1 MLVALSFVA
10 GLLTILNPCVLPL
23 VPVLVAGAAASSRFG
38 PAALALGLALSF
50 SVSGTLLATAGIEF
64 GGWWP
69 LRAAA
74 ALLLLGAGLALLV
87 PAVGERLSALAA
99 PAGGLAGRLSER
111 LPAGAAGQFG
121 TGALLGLAWAPCIG
135 PTLGAAFAL
144 AASGGSRTVAAIAMA
159 VFGLGAGLS
168 LLVVGYGVRR
178 LAGAGRSRLTGIA
191 GVSRRV
197 FGGAL
202 VVIALLILTGIDK
215 IIEAALVQSLPDWF
229 VTLATPV

>member
-1 MLVALSFVA
+1 MVAVA
-10 GLLTILNPCVLPL
+10 RRC
-23 VPVLVAGAAASSRFG
+23 GAAA
-38 PAALALGLALSF
+38 A
-50 SVSGTLLATAGIEF
+50 
-64 GGWWP
+64 W
-69 LRAAA
+69 
-74 ALLLLGAGLALLV
+74 AGLALLV

-159 VFGLGAGLS
+159 AFGLGAVCRFLWW
-168 LLVVGYGVRR
+168 VTACAVG
-178 LAGAGRSRLTGIA
+178 GAGRSRLTGIA

-197 FGGAL
+197 FGAR
-202 VVIALLILTGIDK
+202 
-215 IIEAALVQSLPDWF
+215 WW
-229 VTLATPV
+229 